1 MTISVVIPTK
11 NEEAYIEGCLAAI
24 FAQTR
29 KPDEVIVVD
38 NGSTDRTSEIAIRMG
53 AKVINC
59 PTPGVAVARQA
70 GLEAATGDWVAT
82 TDADSRPVP
91 AWLELLQ
98 GRMDQAVAVYGPMR
112 MFGLPRWQES
122 LTELGYGVFLKL
134 MTLLRRPNMGGANM
148 AFRRDLALEVGGY
161 PNVLTSED
169 VRLGLALM
177 KHGAVRYVPG
187 ALVLTSA
194 RRVNKGW
201 IRFFYAQLRNLFGK
215 GEGYFE
221 HMNRS

>member
-1 MTISVVIPTK
+1 MKISVVIPTK
-11 NEEAYIEGCLAAI
+11 NEEAYIEACLSAI
-24 FAQTR
+24 LAQTR

-70 GLEAATGDWVAT
+70 GLEAASGDWVAT
-82 TDADSRPVP
+82 TDADSRPGRD
-91 AWLELLQ
+91 WLELLES
-98 GRMDQAVAVYGPMR
+98 RMQNAVAVYGPMR
-112 MFGLPRWQES
+112 MFGLPRWQEE

-134 MTLLRRPNMGGANM
+134 MALLRRPNMGGANM
-148 AFRRDLALEVGGY
+148 AFRRDLGLQVGGY
-161 PNVLTSED
+161 PRVLTSED
-169 VRLGLALM
+169 VYLGLALK
-177 KHGAVRYVPG
+177 KHGAIRYVPG

-194 RRVNKGW
+194 RRVKKGW
-201 IRFFYAQLRNLFGK
+201 IRFFLAQLKNMFGK